1 MKLSYATSLISAAFL
16 AGCSASSGP
25 TYNTSELL
33 PRDGVRTFR
42 VDCQGLL
49 STSQTCMKA
58 ARRICSDQPVRI
70 VDSVRALRDDSDPVT
85 LVFQCGAAVASAPA
99 AQPAPAPVPVDRVSF
114 AGDALFATGIATLA
128 PGASASMDR
137 MLSNREDRTY
147 SQVTITGYT
156 DSVGSD
162 AANLDL
168 SKRRAEAVAGYL
180 TAHGLQAKTLKVTG
194 RGAADPVAPNATT
207 EGRAR
212 NRRVE
217 IVLIK

>member
-1 MKLSYATSLISAAFL
+1 MKLSYATSLISAALL
-16 AGCSASSGP
+16 AGCSASGP
-25 TYNTSELL
+25 SYNTSELL

-70 VDSVRALRDDSDPVT
+70 IDSVRALRDDSDPVT

-99 AQPAPAPVPVDRVSF
+99 AEPAPAPVPVDHVSF
-114 AGDALFATGIATLA
+114 AGDALFATRIATLA

-137 MLSNREDRTY
+137 MLSNGEDRTY

-168 SKRRAEAVAGYL
+168 SKRRAETVAGYL
-180 TAHGLQAKTLKVTG
+180 MLHGLKAKTLKVTG
-194 RGAADPVAPNATT
+194 RGAADPVAPNSTI

-217 IVLIK
+217 MVLIR

>member
-16 AGCSASSGP
+16 AGCSASGP
-25 TYNTSELL
+25 TYNASELL

-49 STSQTCMKA
+49 STSQTCMKV

-70 VDSVRALRDDSDPVT
+70 VDSGRALRDDSDPVM
-85 LVFQCGAAVASAPA
+85 LVFQCGAAAASAPA
-99 AQPAPAPVPVDRVSF
+99 AEPAPAPIPADHVSF

-128 PGASASMDR
+128 PGASASLDR

-168 SKRRAEAVAGYL
+168 SKRRAETVAGYL
-180 TAHGLQAKTLKVTG
+180 IAHGLKAKTLKVTG
-194 RGAADPVAPNATT
+194 RGAADPVAPNATA
-207 EGRAR
+207 EGRAS

-217 IVLIK
+217 IVLTR